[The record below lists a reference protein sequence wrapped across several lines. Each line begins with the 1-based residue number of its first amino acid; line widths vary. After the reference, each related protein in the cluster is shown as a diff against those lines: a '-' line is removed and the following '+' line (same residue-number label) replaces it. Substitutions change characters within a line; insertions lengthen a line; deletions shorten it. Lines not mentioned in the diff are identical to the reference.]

1 MDPHFR
7 GNNGAKPKMH
17 RRAGRDFPKTSTAL
31 TAGREPIVPGETIAA
46 ISTPAGEGA
55 IALVRISGVNAIEV
69 ADKIF
74 RGKEKPSRFASHVQH
89 FGEIVDASERL
100 VDQVMVSIHQAP
112 AGYTGED
119 LVEISCHGGMLVSAH
134 VLEACLRAGAR
145 AARPGEFTERAFLNG
160 KMDLTQAEA
169 VIDLIRAKTDLAL
182 RSATEQLE
190 GRLGEEFR
198 ALRQRLIE
206 IIAHVE
212 ASMDFPEEGIL
223 PDDVTTIR
231 GRLDSLQNE
240 IDKLI
245 ATAETGRILREGLRV
260 VIFGATN
267 AGKSSLLNCMLG
279 LDRAIVSEMHGTTRD
294 SIEERI
300 NLRGIALRLFDTAGL
315 RAPENPVEREG
326 MERTQRTLETADLRL
341 HIVDASASRP
351 GDFTMNPD
359 ELVILNKSDLPEH
372 ADWSST
378 DAIRIS
384 CKTSAGLPNLADE
397 IYRRIGGAKLSAESP
412 VAINARH
419 REQLRRASNSIAR
432 ALAAIGAG
440 APPEMFAIDLQEA
453 QQAVDELL
461 GGGDEEAVRDAIFSQ
476 FCIGK

>member
-1 MDPHFR
+1 MPF
-7 GNNGAKPKMH
+7 GLE
-17 RRAGRDFPKTSTAL
+17 AGVNRS
-31 TAGREPIVPGETIAA
+31 IVPGETIAA
-46 ISTPAGEGA
+46 ISTAAGEAA
-55 IALVRISGVNAIEV
+55 IALVRISGEDAIAV

-74 RGKEKPSRFASHVQH
+74 RGKQRASDLQSHTQH
-89 FGEIVDASERL
+89 LGEIIEDGVTI
-100 VDQVMVSIHQAP
+100 DQAMLAVHRAP
-112 AGYTGED
+112 TSYTGED
-119 LVEISCHGGMLVSAH
+119 LVEISCHGGTLVTTK
-134 VLEACLRAGAR
+134 VLETCLRAGAR
-145 AARPGEFTERAFLNG
+145 AARPGEFTERAYLNG
-160 KMDLTQAEA
+160 KIDLTQAEA
-169 VIDLIRAKTDLAL
+169 VIDLIRAQTDLAL
-182 RSATEQLE
+182 RSATEQLR
-190 GRLGEEFR
+190 GRLGDEFR
-198 ALRQRLIE
+198 ALRERLIE

-212 ASMDFPEEGIL
+212 ASMDFPEEGIS
-223 PDDVTTIR
+223 PDDVTTIHN
-231 GRLDSLQNE
+231 RLESLRNE
-240 IDKLI
+240 VDKLI

-279 LDRAIVSEMHGTTRD
+279 FDRAIVSEIHGTTRD

-300 NLRGIALRLFDTAGL
+300 NLRGVALRLFDTAGL
-315 RAPENPVEREG
+315 RPPENLVEREG
-326 MERTQRTLETADLRL
+326 IERTQRTLETADLRL
-341 HIVDASASRP
+341 HIVDASGPRP
-351 GDFTMNPD
+351 RDFATNPD
-359 ELVILNKSDLPEH
+359 EFLILNKSDLAEH

-419 REQLRRASNSIAR
+419 RDQLRRASNSIAR

-440 APPEMFAIDLQEA
+440 ATPEMFAIDLHDA
-453 QQAVDELL
+453 QHAIDELL